1 MKSFEILVSC
11 MGEDTINLVKR
22 SNIRSNCVV
31 VDQCDV
37 NIEETIDYEFGSIK
51 RVCSTERGL
60 SNSRN
65 MAIEKAD
72 SDYCLISDDDEIFVD
87 DLKENV
93 LKAYGEIPE
102 ADIIVFRMSNFNSRI
117 KNVTHKMKKHEL
129 LRVSSWMISFKL
141 KSIKNKICFD
151 NKIGSGTGNGGGE
164 EIKFLLD
171 CYKAGLKIYYYAFC
185 IGEVNHNKS
194 QWFEGYNEKYFFQR
208 GATTRYYM
216 GFFWSFMYGLYFIM
230 TKRNLYSANI
240 SMIQATKCLIA
251 GIRASIR

>member
-11 MGEDTINLVKR
+11 MDEDTISLVKR
-22 SNIRSNCVV
+22 SNIRSDCVV
-31 VDQCDV
+31 VDQCNE
-37 NIEETIDYEFGSIK
+37 NIEETIDFEFGSIK
-51 RVCSTERGL
+51 RVCTTERGL

-72 SDYCLISDDDEIFVD
+72 SAYCLIADDDEIFVD

-93 LKAYGEIPE
+93 LKAYSEIPE
-102 ADIIVFRMSNFNSRI
+102 ADIIVFGMTNFKSKI
-117 KNVTHKMKKHEL
+117 ENVVHKMKKHEL

-141 KSIKNKICFD
+141 KSIRNKIYFD

-164 EIKFLLD
+164 EIKFLID
-171 CYKAGLKIYYYAFC
+171 CYKAGLKIYYHTFC

-194 QWFEGYNEKYFFQR
+194 MWFGGYNKKYFFQR

-216 GFFWSFMYGLYFIM
+216 GLFWSFTYGLYFIV
-230 TKRNLYSANI
+230 TKRNLYTANM
-240 SMIQATKCLIA
+240 SMIQATKYLIA
-251 GIRASIR
+251 GIRANIK